1 MSSDIYLQLQG
12 NYDYRVRINEEYDDG
27 VQRLDIEMS
36 RKTAIELELKE
47 GALVSTDLCSKAFYV
62 DSTDEEDES
71 TINAT
76 LFSGPFPNGLAE
88 VEINGNYSE
97 LQDENECEFTL
108 RMFAEDNSQL
118 GYEGDGYEQLH
129 LEGFHQG
136 QLIQKEGELD
146 TWKILQV
153 EKLTI
158 NNKIEYIEITA
169 EIHQFYQDW
178 LDEIAEKQ
186 YG

>member
-1 MSSDIYLQLQG
+1 MSSDIYIPL
-12 NYDYRVRINEEYDDG
+12 NSEDIRIRINEEYDDG
-27 VQRLDIEMS
+27 VQRLDLEMS
-36 RKTAIELELKE
+36 RRTAIELELKE

-62 DSTDEEDES
+62 DSAMEEDDS
-71 TINAT
+71 TITAT
-76 LFSGPFPNGLAE
+76 LFSGPFPSNLAE
-88 VEINGNYSE
+88 VEINGNYTE

-118 GYEGDGYEQLH
+118 GYEGNGYEQLH
-129 LEGFHQG
+129 LEQFKRG

-158 NNKIEYIEITA
+158 NDKIEYVEIHA
-169 EIHQFYQDW
+169 EIHEFYQDW
-178 LDEIAEKQ
+178 LDQQAEKQ